1 MPAYLRSARTLIPL
15 LAGFLILAVSILT
28 GAWIFERQQIASQW
42 VRHTLEVQKVL
53 SDIALRAAEAES
65 GARSFL
71 LVGDR
76 AYLDAYNDAVAPLP
90 AKVETL
96 AQATADNPV
105 QRAAIEKLRAA
116 AKSKIDALQDTVAL
130 IRAGRQADALAFV
143 RAGQGHEAMVKMR
156 GILEAMAMEENRLL
170 EMRTASV
177 QRSVALGRLIW
188 FCSVASVLA
197 LSVFVV
203 WDTRR
208 RIRILQDTNQRLENE
223 AGARK
228 EAQSQVRQLLKLQ
241 AVGQLT
247 GGIAH
252 DFNNML
258 AIVIGSLDIALR
270 RLSGTEHPQLGQLI
284 RGAADGAKRAAA
296 LTARLLAFAR
306 QQPLEPKI
314 ADANQLVARTSEIL
328 RRTLGETIK
337 LETVLGGGL
346 WKVFADPAQIES
358 SLVNLCL
365 NARDAMAGGGRLT
378 IETANTALDD
388 QYARAHEEVAAGQ
401 YVMISVTDTGSGMPP
416 EVLERAFEP
425 FFTTKGVG
433 QGSGLGLSQVFGF
446 IKQSKGHVKIYSEL
460 GHGTCVKV
468 YLPRYLG
475 ADAKPSIKPG
485 VQNLVPVATGRET
498 ILVVEDETEVRSTS
512 VAALQE
518 LGYQTLEAAHGQ
530 EALTVIDRVPDID
543 LLFTDIVMPDMSGR
557 QLADAVLKI
566 RPTIKVLFT
575 TGYTRNAIVHNGIV
589 DNHVSFLA
597 KPFSIDA
604 LARKVREVL
613 GPKPDA

>member
-156 GILEAMAMEENRLL
+156 GILDAMAMEENRLL

-485 VQNLVPVATGRET
+485 VPNLVPVATGRET
-498 ILVVEDETEVRSTS
+498 ILVVEDETEVRLTS